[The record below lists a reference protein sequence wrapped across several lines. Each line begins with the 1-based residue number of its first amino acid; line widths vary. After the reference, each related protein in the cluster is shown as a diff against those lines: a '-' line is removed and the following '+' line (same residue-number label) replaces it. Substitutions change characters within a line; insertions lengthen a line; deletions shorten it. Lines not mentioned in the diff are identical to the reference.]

1 MTARIFTVAQQKGGA
16 GKTSLAAHLAVAW
29 AQAGHSMAVLDIDPQ
44 ASLSAWFG
52 ERTGDANIALT
63 VEIAAGWRTA
73 ARVKE
78 LARGC
83 DIVLIDTPPHSETEA
98 RVAIR
103 AADLVVVPL
112 QPSPMD
118 LWATRPTLAMVEQE
132 NRRSLLV
139 WNRVPARARLTAT
152 LEAKVAELGV
162 AVADSRIG
170 NRVAL
175 AESLVAGQGITEFAP
190 SSAAAREISALA
202 KDLAEA

>member
-29 AQAGHSMAVLDIDPQ
+29 AQAGHAVAVLDIDPQ

-63 VEIAAGWRTA
+63 VETAAGWRTA
-73 ARVKE
+73 ARVEE
-78 LARGC
+78 LARGR

-175 AESLVAGQGITEFAP
+175 AESLAAGQGITEFAP